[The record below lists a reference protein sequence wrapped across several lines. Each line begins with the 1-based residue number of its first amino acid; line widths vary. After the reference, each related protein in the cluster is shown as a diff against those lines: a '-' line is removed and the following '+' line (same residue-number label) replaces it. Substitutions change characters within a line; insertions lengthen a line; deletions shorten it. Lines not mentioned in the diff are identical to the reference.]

1 MARQGVFCKYSSFV
15 SFANLR
21 ICECIHA
28 TERIAQMCKFSSSFM
43 VISNTVVMTNYSE
56 TFILIVEYRKGLN
69 PNGSKYQSPKVHK
82 CESILQIDT
91 NLAT

>member
-1 MARQGVFCKYSSFV
+1 
-15 SFANLR
+15 
-21 ICECIHA
+21 
-28 TERIAQMCKFSSSFM
+28 
-43 VISNTVVMTNYSE
+43 MTNYSE